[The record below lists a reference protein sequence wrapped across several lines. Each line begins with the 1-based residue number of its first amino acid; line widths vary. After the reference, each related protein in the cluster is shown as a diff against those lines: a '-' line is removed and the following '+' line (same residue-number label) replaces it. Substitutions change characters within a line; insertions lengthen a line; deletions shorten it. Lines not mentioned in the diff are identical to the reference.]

1 MQELFLKAIITS
13 LIAVSPLV
21 VVELEAYADTLVR
34 SDADYSFMLTS
45 DWRHCQQTGGEYRE
59 VYAFETP
66 SFYVNICKKG
76 NLYFYS
82 GEAKQ
87 GDINSI
93 FIPAYSIDNGKGYQA
108 DNGNLSYYV
117 EILPDTQT
125 LTVERNNR
133 QILTEVSI
141 DENVKS
147 CQSVDRNLEY
157 SRVIVNAFKNSAE
170 LTQVTQLNALTNS
183 NLLVSTLFEEKLDRV
198 FWQPSS
204 DFSRN
209 WSFSRIP
216 GQPTYLFGCS

>member
-13 LIAVSPLV
+13 LIAVSPLA
-21 VVELEAYADTLVR
+21 VVEFEAYADTLVS

-45 DWRHCQQTGGEYRE
+45 DWRHCQQTGGEYQE

-133 QILTEVSI
+133 QILTETSI

-147 CQSVDRNLEY
+147 CQNIDRNLEY
-157 SRVIVNAFKNSAE
+157 SRVIVNAFRNSAE
-170 LTQVTQLNALTNS
+170 LFQVPQTSALTNG
-183 NLLVSTLFEEKLDRV
+183 NLLVSILFEEKLDRV

-204 DFSRN
+204 NFSQN
-209 WSFSRIP
+209 WIFSQISDRS
-216 GQPTYLFGCS
+216 TYLLGCS